1 MTNVQVRRDEKGVC
15 GLTVKGH
22 AGYARSGQDIV
33 CAAASVLI
41 TTCANALQS
50 VAGIEPILEVTEKPA
65 LIAVDLPEGL
75 SPEQDHDARIILNTI
90 LQGFKDVAA
99 QYPRYLQII

>member
-1 MTNVQVRRDEKGVC
+1 MTTVQVRRDEQGVC

-22 AGYARSGQDIV
+22 AGYTKSGSDIV

-50 VAGIEPILEVTEKPA
+50 VAEITPLLNVSEKPA
-65 LIAVDLPEGL
+65 IIAVDLPEGL
-75 SPEQDHDARIILNTI
+75 SPEQSRDSRIILKTV

>member
-1 MTNVQVRRDEKGVC
+1 MTTVQVRRDENGVC

-22 AGYARSGQDIV
+22 AGYAKSGSDIV

-50 VAGIEPILEVTEKPA
+50 VANITPALTVTEKPA
-65 LIAVDLPEGL
+65 LIEVKLPEGL
-75 SPEQDHDARIILNTI
+75 SPEKNHDARIILETI
-90 LQGFKDVAA
+90 LQGYNDIAA

>member
-1 MTNVQVRRDEKGVC
+1 MTTVQVRRDDSGVC

-50 VAGIEPILEVTEKPA
+50 VAAITPQLEVTEKPA
-65 LIAVDLPEGL
+65 LIAVDLPGGL
-75 SPEQDHDARIILNTI
+75 AADKDHDARIILNTT
-90 LQGFKDVAA
+90 LQGFNDVAA

>member
-1 MTNVQVRRDEKGVC
+1 MTTVQVRRDENGVC

-50 VAGIEPILEVTEKPA
+50 VADITPQLEVMEKPA
-65 LIAVDLPEGL
+65 LSAVDLPKGL
-75 SPEQDHDARIILNTI
+75 SPTQDHDARIILTTI
-90 LQGFKDVAA
+90 LQGFSDVAA

>member
-1 MTNVQVRRDEKGVC
+1 MTTVQVRRDETGVC

-22 AGYARSGQDIV
+22 AGYARSGSDIV

-50 VAGIEPILEVTEKPA
+50 VADITPLLKATEKPA
-65 LIAVDLPEGL
+65 LIAVDLPEDL
-75 SPEQDHDARIILNTI
+75 SPEQNHDARIILETI
-90 LQGFKDVAA
+90 LQGFTDIAA

>member
-1 MTNVQVRRDEKGVC
+1 MC

-22 AGYARSGQDIV
+22 AGYAKSGSDIV

-50 VAGIEPILEVTEKPA
+50 VADVFPVLEVKEQPA
-65 LIAVDLPEGL
+65 VIAVDLPNGL
-75 SPEQDHDARIILNTI
+75 SPEKAHDARVILETV

>member
-1 MTNVQVRRDEKGVC
+1 MTTVQIRRDDQGVC

-22 AGYARSGQDIV
+22 AGYAKSGSDIV

-50 VAGIEPILEVTEKPA
+50 VASVTPLLKVTEKPA

-75 SPEQDHDARIILNTI
+75 SLEQSHDARIILETV

>member
-1 MTNVQVRRDEKGVC
+1 MTTVQVRRDENGVC
-15 GLTVKGH
+15 GLSVKGH
-22 AGYARSGQDIV
+22 AGYAKSGQDIV

-50 VAGIEPILEVTEKPA
+50 VADITPQLEVTEKPA
-65 LIAVDLPEGL
+65 LIAVNLPKGL
-75 SPEQDHDARIILNTI
+75 SPAQDHDARIILNTI
-90 LQGFKDVAA
+90 LQGFQDIAA

>member
-1 MTNVQVRRDEKGVC
+1 MTTVQVRRDGLGVC
-15 GLTVKGH
+15 GLTVEGH
-22 AGYARSGQDIV
+22 AGYAKSGSDSV

-50 VAGIEPILEVTEKPA
+50 VAAISPVLKVTQNPA
-65 LIAVDLPEGL
+65 FIAVDLPAGL
-75 SPEQDHDARIILNTI
+75 SSPQDHDARIILQTI
-90 LQGFKDVAA
+90 LQGFRDVAA

>member
-1 MTNVQVRRDEKGVC
+1 MTTVQVRRDDKGVC
-15 GLTVKGH
+15 GLRVSGH
-22 AGYARSGQDIV
+22 AGYAASGSDIV

-50 VAGIEPILEVTEKPA
+50 VANITPDLEVTEKPA
-65 LIAVDLPEGL
+65 LIAVDLPKGL
-75 SPEQDHDARIILNTI
+75 SPTQDHDARIILNTI
-90 LQGFKDVAA
+90 LQGFSDVAA

>member
-1 MTNVQVRRDEKGVC
+1 MTTVHVRRDEQGVC

-22 AGYARSGQDIV
+22 AGYAKSGSDIV
-33 CAAASVLI
+33 CASASVLI

-50 VAGIEPILEVTEKPA
+50 VAKITPLLNVTEKPA
-65 LIAVDLPEGL
+65 LIAVDLPKGI
-75 SPEQDHDARIILNTI
+75 SPEQTHDSRIILETV

>member
-1 MTNVQVRRDEKGVC
+1 MTTVQVRRDENGVC

-22 AGYARSGQDIV
+22 AGYARNGSDIV

-50 VAGIEPILEVTEKPA
+50 VADISPVLEVEEKPA
-65 LIAVDLPEGL
+65 IIAVDLPDGL
-75 SPEQDHDARIILNTI
+75 SPAQNHDARIILHTI
-90 LQGFKDVAA
+90 LQGFQDVAA

>member
-1 MTNVQVRRDEKGVC
+1 MTTVQVRRDEQGVC

-50 VAGIEPILEVTEKPA
+50 VASITPLLKVTEKPA

-75 SPEQDHDARIILNTI
+75 SPEKSHDARIILNTV
-90 LQGFKDVAA
+90 LQGYEDIAA

>member
-1 MTNVQVRRDEKGVC
+1 MTTVQVRRDEKGVC

-22 AGYARSGQDIV
+22 AGYARSGKDIV

-50 VAGIEPILEVTEKPA
+50 VADISPVLEVTENPA
-65 LIAVDLPEGL
+65 LIAMDLPEGL
-75 SPEQDHDARIILNTI
+75 SPEKDHDARIILTAI

>member
-1 MTNVQVRRDEKGVC
+1 MTTVQVRWDEKGVC
-15 GLTVKGH
+15 GLKVRGH
-22 AGYARSGQDIV
+22 SGYAEEGSDIV

-50 VAGIEPILEVTEKPA
+50 VAGITPALDVKEKPA
-65 LIAVDLPEGL
+65 LISVVLPQGL
-75 SPEQDHDARIILNTI
+75 SPEADHDARIILQTI
-90 LQGFKDVAA
+90 LQGFRDVAA

>member
-1 MTNVQVRRDEKGVC
+1 MTTVQVRRDDSGVC

-50 VAGIEPILEVTEKPA
+50 VADITPVLEVKEKPA
-65 LIAVDLPEGL
+65 IIAVDLPEGL
-75 SPEQDHDARIILNTI
+75 SPDKDHDARIILNTT